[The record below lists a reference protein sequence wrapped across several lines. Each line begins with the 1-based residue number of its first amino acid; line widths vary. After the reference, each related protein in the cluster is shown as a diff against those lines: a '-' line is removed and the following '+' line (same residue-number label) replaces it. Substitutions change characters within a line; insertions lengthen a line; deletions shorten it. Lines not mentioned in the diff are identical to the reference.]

1 MLFVRVSH
9 MKPKQGQQ
17 QRLIELLD
25 KLSAYYREQPGYISG
40 YILSPYEGAG
50 DDVMRWGRVGLWET
64 AGSAE
69 DAAQQEHAMAL
80 RAELT
85 RIVEEDSHYELTFQG
100 ESDE

>member
-1 MLFVRVSH
+1 MFVRVSH

-17 QRLIELLD
+17 KRLIELLD
-25 KLSAYYREQPGYISG
+25 KLSAYYHEQPGYISG

-50 DDVMRWGRVGLWET
+50 GDAMRWGRVGLWET
-64 AGSAE
+64 VSGAE
-69 DAAQQEHAMAL
+69 EAAQQEHAMAL

-100 ESDE
+100 APDK